1 LVPSSDDWQEFE
13 GTSEAR
19 SLLGGAGNVD
29 DNLLELPAGSYRA
42 VSLRA
47 FDSSSPGITP
57 SSGRRER
64 ALSSDAGK
72 TWEVNWVMEFT
83 RQARPSRTD
92 RDATRSIR
100 QFPGFVIVR
109 GRRQATIE
117 GERVVRR

>member
-47 FDSSSPGITP
+47 FDSSSPASTP
-57 SSGRRER
+57 AVVAGNGPCRP
-64 ALSSDAGK
+64 DAGK

>member
-47 FDSSSPGITP
+47 FDSSSPASTP
-57 SSGRRER
+57 
-64 ALSSDAGK
+64 AVVAGNGPCRP
-72 TWEVNWVMEFT
+72 TRWEVNWVMEFT

-117 GERVVRR
+117 GERMVRR

>member
-29 DNLLELPAGSYRA
+29 DNLLELPAGSYRGCFA
-42 VSLRA
+42 PGLRFIVA
-47 FDSSSPGITP
+47 GITP

-72 TWEVNWVMEFT
+72 TWEVNWVMEF
-83 RQARPSRTD
+83 RAR
-92 RDATRSIR
+92 RDPRGLIAM
-100 QFPGFVIVR
+100 PPVR
-109 GRRQATIE
+109 YASSLDS
-117 GERVVRR
+117 

>member
-29 DNLLELPAGSYRA
+29 D
-42 VSLRA
+42 
-47 FDSSSPGITP
+47 P

>member
-47 FDSSSPGITP
+47 FDSSSPASP
-57 SSGRRER
+57 QQWS
-64 ALSSDAGK
+64 
-72 TWEVNWVMEFT
+72 
-83 RQARPSRTD
+83 
-92 RDATRSIR
+92 
-100 QFPGFVIVR
+100 PGT
-109 GRRQATIE
+109 GL
-117 GERVVRR
+117 VVRRRQDVGGQLGDGVHAPGATLED